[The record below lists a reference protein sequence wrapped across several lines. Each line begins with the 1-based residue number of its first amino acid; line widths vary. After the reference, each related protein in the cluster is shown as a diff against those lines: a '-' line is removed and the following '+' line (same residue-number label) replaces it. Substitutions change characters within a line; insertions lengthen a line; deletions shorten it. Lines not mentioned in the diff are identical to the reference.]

1 LRTVTAQGMTGPV
14 RLGPLGPLGSP
25 HRRRTALLQVHG
37 ASFGIA
43 EAEGLHE
50 VAFERGQH
58 GLTS

>member
-1 LRTVTAQGMTGPV
+1 MTGPV